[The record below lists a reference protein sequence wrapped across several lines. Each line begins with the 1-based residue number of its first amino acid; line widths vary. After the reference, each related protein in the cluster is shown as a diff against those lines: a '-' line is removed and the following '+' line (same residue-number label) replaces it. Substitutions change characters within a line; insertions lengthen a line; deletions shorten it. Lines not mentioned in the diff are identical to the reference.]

1 MLPCSLFSRFDTS
14 ASFLCHLSLF
24 VFTFF
29 PCQDVDIFEVTDDA
43 EHEQKF
49 QIDENLHQISI
60 QL

>member
-1 MLPCSLFSRFDTS
+1 M
-14 ASFLCHLSLF
+14 SFISFCLH
-24 VFTFF
+24 FF
-29 PCQDVDIFEVTDDA
+29 PCQDEDIFEVTDDA